1 MNFARG
7 RSWRRFWWAAPTL
20 LILSLSAMADQP
32 RDDGASD
39 ETARMRK
46 LIAQLGDKNYSTREK
61 AQAELARLGLTAF
74 DALLDAQ
81 ESDNVEVALR
91 SRYLVRGMNIGWV
104 REDDPPEVKAIL
116 RGYEA
121 ADNDHR
127 RSILDRL
134 SMEDEFLGTEA
145 LCRLSRF
152 ETNEMLSKKAALL
165 VMLQTPPDKK
175 QQFDEY
181 TANIRR
187 AIDVSRRIGAQWLRT
202 YLATLDGHD
211 DALAK
216 LDELTQ
222 REQETFTLMPDKSSK
237 EIVGDLL
244 LWQAGVLRD
253 RGRKDEAFGVI
264 VRRLDLLD
272 EGRTDIIETLDWLI
286 NRQAWTLIDE
296 VNNRFA
302 TRFDHD
308 AEFLYRL
315 AEARLKQ
322 GRVEA
327 GDTLAKRAYELNT
340 DDSREHKR
348 LGLVLQ
354 TRGMFDWAEREYRY
368 SITQG
373 PPGSIAHIEAH
384 LYLSEMLHDL
394 QRDMDA
400 ASSLQELVD
409 LSAKDDTV
417 KQQLV
422 RRRGSVGPVES
433 RMYYFYAEHYSQSDE
448 PKKQV
453 EHLEKAIAADPT
465 DADVLIGLYRASTD
479 DELRERT
486 LLLIRQA
493 AGQFQQQIELFNRQV
508 EEAHDEEFRQWASAR
523 LASLYNQYA
532 WLVGNTEGDYDSA
545 LRFSHRT
552 LELRPG
558 TAGYLDTL
566 GRCYYAKGD
575 FANAVKYQ
583 SQAMKRDPYSG
594 AIQRQLALFE
604 RELAKQREQEST
616 AAP

>member
-1 MNFARG
+1 MNLAPPR
-7 RSWRRFWWAAPTL
+7 WRKNWWAEPTL
-20 LILSLSAMADQP
+20 RVLLLLLLALPALADQP
-32 RDDGASD
+32 RDNAPDG
-39 ETARMRK
+39 ETARIQK

-61 AQAELARLGLTAF
+61 AQAELARLGLAAF

-134 SMEDEFLGTEA
+134 SMEDNYIGVEA

-165 VMLQTPPDKK
+165 VMLQTPPTEKEALD
-175 QQFDEY
+175 QY
-181 TANIRR
+181 TDSIKSA
-187 AIDVSRRIGAQWLRT
+187 VGMSHRIGAEWLRT
-202 YLATLDGHD
+202 YLATLDAQP

-216 LDELTQ
+216 LDALTQ
-222 REQETFTLMPDKSSK
+222 QEQETFTLMPDKSSK

-253 RGRKDEAFGVI
+253 LGKKDEAFTVI

-272 EGRTDIIETLDWLI
+272 EGRTDIMATLDWLI

-296 VNNRFA
+296 VHNRFA
-302 TRFDHD
+302 TRFDSD

-315 AEARLKQ
+315 AEARQKQ

-327 GDTLAKRAYELNT
+327 GETLAKRAFDLNT
-340 DDSREHKR
+340 EDSREHKR

-373 PPGSIAHIEAH
+373 PPGSIAHVEAT
-384 LYLSEMLHDL
+384 LYLSEMLHDV
-394 QRDMDA
+394 QRDIDA
-400 ASSLQELVD
+400 AASLQELVD
-409 LSAKDDTV
+409 LAAKDDTV
-417 KQQLV
+417 KQQLI

-433 RMYYFYAEHYSQSDE
+433 RMHFFYAEHYGQSDE

-453 EHLEKAIAADPT
+453 EHLEKAVEADPT
-465 DADVLIGLYRASTD
+465 DADVLIGLFRAPTD
-479 DELRERT
+479 AELRERT
-486 LLLIRQA
+486 QLLIRQA
-493 AGQFQQQIELFNRQV
+493 AAQFQQQIELFNRQV

-532 WLVGNTEGDYDSA
+532 WLVGNTEGDFDSA
-545 LRFSHRT
+545 LRYSHRT

-575 FANAVKYQ
+575 YANAVKYQ
-583 SQAMKRDPYSG
+583 TQAVKRDPYSG

-604 RELAKQREQEST
+604 RALANEQK
-616 AAP
+616 

>member
-1 MNFARG
+1 MARA
-7 RSWRRFWWAAPTL
+7 RAKSWRRGCWGAPIL
-20 LILSLSAMADQP
+20 LGLALTALADQP
-32 RDDGASD
+32 RAAPPDD
-39 ETARMRK
+39 ETAQIQN
-46 LIAQLGDKNYSTREK
+46 LIAQLGADRFATREK
-61 AQAELARLGLTAF
+61 AQAELARLGLAAF
-74 DALLDAQ
+74 DALIDAQ
-81 ESDNVEVALR
+81 ESDDVEVALR
-91 SRYLVRGMNIGWV
+91 ARYLVRGMNIGWV

-121 ADNDHR
+121 ADAEHR

-134 SMEDEFLGTEA
+134 AMEDDFLGTEA
-145 LCRLSRF
+145 LCRISRF
-152 ETNEMLSKKAALL
+152 ETNEILSKKGALL
-165 VMLQTPPDKK
+165 VMLQTPPAEK
-175 QQFDEY
+175 EPRRNY
-181 TANIRR
+181 VVNIRR
-187 AIDVSRRIGAQWLRT
+187 TIGASHRLGAQWLQT
-202 YLATLDGHD
+202 YLATLAGEA

-222 REQETFTLMPDKSSK
+222 REQETFTLTPEKSSK

-253 RGRKDEAFGVI
+253 MGRKDEAFHVI

-272 EGRTDIIETLDWLI
+272 EGRTEIMETLDWLI

-296 VNNRFA
+296 VHKRFA
-302 TRFDHD
+302 TRFDAD

-322 GRVEA
+322 GRLEA
-327 GDTLAKRAYELNT
+327 SESLAKKAFELNT

-354 TRGMFDWAEREYRY
+354 TRGMFDWAEREYQF
-368 SITQG
+368 SIDQG
-373 PPGSIAHIEAH
+373 PPGSVAQIEAH

-400 ASSLQELVD
+400 AASLQELVD
-409 LSAKDDTV
+409 LAEKDDTV

-433 RMYYFYAEHYSQSDE
+433 RMHYFYAEHYGQSDDR
-448 PKKQV
+448 KKQV
-453 EHLEKAIAADPT
+453 EHLEKAITADPT
-465 DADVLIGLYRASTD
+465 DADVLIGLYRAPTEP
-479 DELRERT
+479 ELRERT

-493 AGQFQQQIELFNRQV
+493 AAQFLQQIDLFNRQV
-508 EEAHDEEFRQWASAR
+508 EEAHDEEFRQWAAAR

-545 LRFSHRT
+545 LRYSHRS

-566 GRCYYAKGD
+566 GRCYFAKGD
-575 FANAVKYQ
+575 FASAVKYQ
-583 SQAMKRDPYSG
+583 SQAVKRDPHSG
-594 AIQRQLALFE
+594 AIQRQLTLFE
-604 RELAKQREQEST
+604 QALAKQGE
-616 AAP
+616 PK